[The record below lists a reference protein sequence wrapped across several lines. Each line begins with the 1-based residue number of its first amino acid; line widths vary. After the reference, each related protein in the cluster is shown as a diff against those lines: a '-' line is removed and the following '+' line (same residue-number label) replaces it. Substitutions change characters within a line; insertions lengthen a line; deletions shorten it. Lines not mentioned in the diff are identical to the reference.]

1 MDTQLATNPMRSVV
15 VEACAGSGKTWLLT
29 ARVVRALLE
38 GASPGGILALTFTD
52 KAAAEMRSRIRE
64 ALLSLCHLPSERL
77 RLVLTDYG
85 LSGEALER
93 SMASAPRAYELLL
106 VADQQPTIGTFHAWY
121 AQLLSYAP
129 SPMASLA
136 TLGLAPYPSMVR
148 AEAWASFVA
157 TTAADP
163 THPLAQLAEHLGFDT
178 ARQAVLSAA
187 ADWRAALQADAD
199 PSGED
204 LLTARAQANEDLAR
218 WVSQTA
224 HTAEALA
231 PFFQEL
237 PKRDAHAQALAAWR
251 QSDARALATLFL
263 RDAPEGQARQII
275 KHRFVRKADRTAWG
289 PQAIDIEQGI
299 VRLVEALNEAL
310 EQADRRIQ
318 AARHRMLCR
327 ASLDWQ
333 DHWAGW
339 VARTGETD
347 YDGLEA
353 AVVRL
358 MASDEAP
365 ALLSR
370 LDCRYEQIL
379 VDEFQDT
386 NPVQWGL
393 LRAWLEPHV
402 GAEGV
407 MPGAPKVFMV
417 GDPKQSIYRFRGA
430 DPKVFIAAREWLVA
444 YYRAACIETDTTRR
458 CAPEVVNF
466 MNRALPDWG
475 GSRYRTHSSHPPALP
490 GCVAHLPLPSLE
502 SSAEAEADRGNDE
515 DTEGGSEGATEGGHD
530 ETRDWLASPERP
542 RMASAW
548 RAEGLRIADAI
559 LACRAANPWLDWSG
573 IRILTRG
580 RTHMAAYEEALSLHG
595 IPHQSDRRGGLLE
608 QSEVQD
614 ILALCRWL
622 AHPWSNA
629 DLAHVLRSPFF
640 SVTDASLLHLAA
652 MAQRGGQPWWETL
665 QAVPAAT
672 DPCLDGVAARLCTW
686 RSWMSTLPVHDL
698 LDRILTDAGLWNRLL
713 AYGPQRVE
721 QVRANIESLLALSLE
736 WDAGRSP
743 SLARFVQDM
752 SALLARADQEA
763 PAVVQAS
770 CGPSAV
776 QIQTLHAAKGLEADL
791 IILAGLTDVGG
802 QDKGIHWLAEFT
814 ADRSQLV
821 GVSTW
826 RRGDAN
832 TPEVLHR
839 REEHL
844 GLAQEEAFNLF
855 YVAVTRARRMLLLSA
870 AKASESHWFGR
881 VITHCD
887 AWTGKAPVL
896 PPPSS
901 GRPA

>member
-1 MDTQLATNPMRSVV
+1 MDTPLATNPMRSVV

-64 ALLSLCHLPSERL
+64 ALLSLCHMPPSSL
-77 RLVLTDYG
+77 RAVLSDYG

-93 SMASAPRAYELLL
+93 AMASAPQAYERLL

-163 THPLAQLAEHLGFDT
+163 RHPLAQLAEHLGFDT

-187 ADWRAALQADAD
+187 VDWRAALQVDAD

-204 LLTARAQANEDLAR
+204 LLTAKAQAHDALVQ

-224 HTAEALA
+224 DTAEALA

-251 QSDARALATLFL
+251 QSDARGLATLFL

-299 VRLVEALNEAL
+299 VRLVESLNDAL

-327 ASLDWQ
+327 ASLAWQ

-347 YDGLEA
+347 YDGLES

-444 YYRAACIETDTTRR
+444 HYCAARIETDTTRR

-466 MNRALPDWG
+466 MNRALPEWG
-475 GSRYRTHSSHPPALP
+475 GDRYRTHSSHSLALP
-490 GCVAHLPLPSLE
+490 GCVAHLPMPE
-502 SSAEAEADRGNDE
+502 SMADEGDEEGHEEEA
-515 DTEGGSEGATEGGHD
+515 EGATAGGC
-530 ETRDWLASPERP
+530 EATRDWLALPERP
-542 RMASAW
+542 RRPSAW
-548 RAEGLRIADAI
+548 RAEGLRIAEAI
-559 LACRAANPWLDWSG
+559 LACRAANPWLDWGG

-595 IPHQSDRRGGLLE
+595 IPYQSDRRGGLLE

-640 SVTDASLLHLAA
+640 SATDASLLQLAA
-652 MAQRGGQPWWETL
+652 AAQRGSQRWWETL
-665 QAVPAAT
+665 QALPATA
-672 DPCLDGVAARLCTW
+672 DPCLAGVAERLATW
-686 RSWMSTLPVHDL
+686 RSWMSSLPVHDL
-698 LDRILTDAGLWNRLL
+698 LDRILADAGLWNRLL

-826 RRGDAN
+826 RKGDAN

-839 REEHL
+839 REEQL

-855 YVAVTRARRMLLLSA
+855 YVAITRARRMLLLSA

-881 VITHCD
+881 VITQCD

-901 GRPA
+901 DRPA

>member
-1 MDTQLATNPMRSVV
+1 MDTPLATNPMRSVV

-64 ALLSLCHLPSERL
+64 ALLSLCHMPPSSL
-77 RLVLTDYG
+77 RAVLSDYG

-93 SMASAPRAYELLL
+93 AMASAPQAYERLL

-163 THPLAQLAEHLGFDT
+163 RHPLAQLAEHLGFDT

-187 ADWRAALQADAD
+187 VDWRAALQVDAD

-204 LLTARAQANEDLAR
+204 LLTAKAQAHDALVQ

-224 HTAEALA
+224 DTAEALA

-289 PQAIDIEQGI
+289 RQAIDIEQGI
-299 VRLVEALNEAL
+299 VRLVESLNDAL

-327 ASLDWQ
+327 ASLAWQ

-347 YDGLEA
+347 YDGLES

-358 MASDEAP
+358 MASDQAP

-430 DPKVFIAAREWLVA
+430 DPKVFIAAREWLVTH
-444 YYRAACIETDTTRR
+444 YCAARIETDTTRR

-466 MNRALPDWG
+466 MNRALPEWG
-475 GSRYRTHSSHPPALP
+475 GDRYRTHSSHSLALP
-490 GCVAHLPLPSLE
+490 GCVAHLPMPE
-502 SSAEAEADRGNDE
+502 SMADEGDEEGHEEEA
-515 DTEGGSEGATEGGHD
+515 EGATAGGC
-530 ETRDWLASPERP
+530 EATRDWLALPERP
-542 RMASAW
+542 RRPSAW
-548 RAEGLRIADAI
+548 RAEGLRIAEAI
-559 LACRAANPWLDWSG
+559 LACRAANPWLDWGG

-595 IPHQSDRRGGLLE
+595 IPYQSDRRGGLLE

-640 SVTDASLLHLAA
+640 SATDASLLQLAA
-652 MAQRGGQPWWETL
+652 AAQRGSQRWWETL
-665 QAVPAAT
+665 QALPATA
-672 DPCLDGVAARLCTW
+672 DPCLAGVAERLATW
-686 RSWMSTLPVHDL
+686 RSWMSSLPVHDL
-698 LDRILTDAGLWNRLL
+698 LDRILADAGLWNRLL

-826 RRGDAN
+826 RKGDAN

-839 REEHL
+839 REEQL

-855 YVAVTRARRMLLLSA
+855 YVATTRARRMLLLSA

-881 VITHCD
+881 VITQCD

-901 GRPA
+901 DRPA

>member
-1 MDTQLATNPMRSVV
+1 MDTPLATNPMRSVV

-64 ALLSLCHLPSERL
+64 ALLSLCHMPPSSL
-77 RLVLTDYG
+77 RAVLSDYG

-93 SMASAPRAYELLL
+93 AMASAPQAYERLL

-163 THPLAQLAEHLGFDT
+163 RHPLAQLAEHLGFDT

-187 ADWRAALQADAD
+187 VDWRAALQVDAD

-204 LLTARAQANEDLAR
+204 LLTAKAQAHDALVQ

-224 HTAEALA
+224 DTAEALA

-289 PQAIDIEQGI
+289 RQAIDIEQGI
-299 VRLVEALNEAL
+299 VRLVESLNDAL

-327 ASLDWQ
+327 ASLAWQ

-347 YDGLEA
+347 YDGLES

-430 DPKVFIAAREWLVA
+430 DPKVFIAAREWLVTH
-444 YYRAACIETDTTRR
+444 YCAARIETDTTRR

-466 MNRALPDWG
+466 MNRALPEWG
-475 GSRYRTHSSHPPALP
+475 GDRYRTHSSHSLALP
-490 GCVAHLPLPSLE
+490 GCVAHLPMPE
-502 SSAEAEADRGNDE
+502 SMADEGDEEGHEEEA
-515 DTEGGSEGATEGGHD
+515 EGATAGGC
-530 ETRDWLASPERP
+530 EATRDWLALPERP
-542 RMASAW
+542 RRPSAW
-548 RAEGLRIADAI
+548 RAEGLRIAEAI
-559 LACRAANPWLDWSG
+559 LACRAANPWLDWGG

-595 IPHQSDRRGGLLE
+595 IPYQSDRRGGLLE

-640 SVTDASLLHLAA
+640 SATDASLLQLAA
-652 MAQRGGQPWWETL
+652 AAQRGSQRWWETL
-665 QAVPAAT
+665 QALPAMA
-672 DPCLDGVAARLCTW
+672 DPCLAGVAKRLATW
-686 RSWMSTLPVHDL
+686 RSWMSYLPVHDL
-698 LDRILTDAGLWNRLL
+698 LDRILADAGLWNRLL

-763 PAVVQAS
+763 PAVVQTS

-826 RRGDAN
+826 RKGDAN

-839 REEHL
+839 REEQL

-855 YVAVTRARRMLLLSA
+855 YVAITRARRMLLLSA

-881 VITHCD
+881 VITQCD

-901 GRPA
+901 DRPA

>member
-1 MDTQLATNPMRSVV
+1 MDTPLATNPMRSVV

-64 ALLSLCHLPSERL
+64 ALLSLCHMPPSSL
-77 RLVLTDYG
+77 RAVLSDYG

-93 SMASAPRAYELLL
+93 AMASAPQAYERLL

-163 THPLAQLAEHLGFDT
+163 RHPLAQLAEHLGFDT

-187 ADWRAALQADAD
+187 VDWRAALQVDAD

-204 LLTARAQANEDLAR
+204 LLTAKAQAHDALVQ

-224 HTAEALA
+224 DTAEALA

-289 PQAIDIEQGI
+289 RQAIDIEQGI
-299 VRLVEALNEAL
+299 VRLVESLNDAL

-327 ASLDWQ
+327 ASLAWQ

-347 YDGLEA
+347 YDGLES

-358 MASDEAP
+358 MASDQAP

-430 DPKVFIAAREWLVA
+430 DPKVFIAAREWLVTH
-444 YYRAACIETDTTRR
+444 YCAARIETDTTRR

-466 MNRALPDWG
+466 MNGALPEWG
-475 GSRYRTHSSHPPALP
+475 GDRYRTHSSHSLALP
-490 GCVAHLPLPSLE
+490 GCVAHLPMPE
-502 SSAEAEADRGNDE
+502 SMADEGDEEGHEEEA
-515 DTEGGSEGATEGGHD
+515 EGATAGGC
-530 ETRDWLASPERP
+530 EATRDWLALPERP
-542 RMASAW
+542 RRPSAW
-548 RAEGLRIADAI
+548 RAEGLRIAEAI
-559 LACRAANPWLDWSG
+559 LACRAANPWLDWGG

-595 IPHQSDRRGGLLE
+595 IPYQSDRRGGLLE

-640 SVTDASLLHLAA
+640 SATDASLLQLAA
-652 MAQRGGQPWWETL
+652 AAQRGSQRWWETL
-665 QAVPAAT
+665 QALPATA
-672 DPCLDGVAARLCTW
+672 DPCLAGVAERLATW
-686 RSWMSTLPVHDL
+686 RSWMSSLPVHDL
-698 LDRILTDAGLWNRLL
+698 LDRILADAGLWNRLL

-826 RRGDAN
+826 RKGDAN

-839 REEHL
+839 REEQL

-855 YVAVTRARRMLLLSA
+855 YVAITRARRMLLLSA

-881 VITHCD
+881 VITQCD

-901 GRPA
+901 DRPA

>member
-1 MDTQLATNPMRSVV
+1 MDTPLATNPMRSVV

-64 ALLSLCHLPSERL
+64 ALLSLCHMPPSSL
-77 RLVLTDYG
+77 RAVLSDYG

-93 SMASAPRAYELLL
+93 AMASAPQAYERLL

-163 THPLAQLAEHLGFDT
+163 RHPLAQLAEHLGFDT

-187 ADWRAALQADAD
+187 VDWRAALQVDAD

-204 LLTARAQANEDLAR
+204 LLTAKAQAHDALVQ

-224 HTAEALA
+224 DTAEALA

-289 PQAIDIEQGI
+289 RQAIDIEQGI
-299 VRLVEALNEAL
+299 VRLVESLNDAL

-327 ASLDWQ
+327 ASLAWQ

-347 YDGLEA
+347 YDGLES

-358 MASDEAP
+358 MASDQAP

-430 DPKVFIAAREWLVA
+430 DPKVFIAAREWLVTH
-444 YYRAACIETDTTRR
+444 YCAARIETDTTRR

-466 MNRALPDWG
+466 MNRALPEWG
-475 GSRYRTHSSHPPALP
+475 GDRYRTHSSHSLALP
-490 GCVAHLPLPSLE
+490 GCVAHLPMPE
-502 SSAEAEADRGNDE
+502 SMADEGDEEGHEEEA
-515 DTEGGSEGATEGGHD
+515 EGATAGGC
-530 ETRDWLASPERP
+530 EATRDWLALPERP
-542 RMASAW
+542 RRPSAW
-548 RAEGLRIADAI
+548 RAEGLRIAEAI
-559 LACRAANPWLDWSG
+559 LACRAANPWLDWGG

-595 IPHQSDRRGGLLE
+595 IPYQSDRRGGLLE

-640 SVTDASLLHLAA
+640 SATDASLLQLAA
-652 MAQRGGQPWWETL
+652 AAQRGSQRWWETL
-665 QAVPAAT
+665 QALPAMA
-672 DPCLDGVAARLCTW
+672 DPCLAGVAKRLATW
-686 RSWMSTLPVHDL
+686 RSWMSYLPVHDL
-698 LDRILTDAGLWNRLL
+698 LDRILADAGLWNRLL

-752 SALLARADQEA
+752 SSLLARADQEA
-763 PAVVQAS
+763 PAVVQTS

-826 RRGDAN
+826 RKGDAN

-839 REEHL
+839 REEQL

-855 YVAVTRARRMLLLSA
+855 YVAITRARRMLLLSA

-881 VITHCD
+881 VITQCD

-901 GRPA
+901 DRPA

>member
-1 MDTQLATNPMRSVV
+1 MHTQLATNPMRSVV

-38 GASPGGILALTFTD
+38 GVSPGGILALTFTD

-93 SMASAPRAYELLL
+93 AMASAPRAYELLL

-136 TLGLAPYPSMVR
+136 TLGVAPYPSMVR

-163 THPLAQLAEHLGFDT
+163 RHPLAQLAEHLGFDT
-178 ARQAVLSAA
+178 ARDAVLAAA
-187 ADWRAALQADAD
+187 ADWRAVLTADAD
-199 PSGED
+199 PGGED
-204 LLTARAQANEDLAR
+204 LLTATAHANEDLAQ
-218 WVSQTA
+218 WVS
-224 HTAEALA
+224 HTAITAGALA
-231 PFFQEL
+231 PFLQGL
-237 PKRDAHAQALAAWR
+237 PKRDEHAQALAAWR
-251 QSDARALATLFL
+251 QSDARALAMLFL
-263 RDAPEGQARQII
+263 RDAPEGEARQII
-275 KHRFVRKADRTAWG
+275 KHRFVRKADRAAWG
-289 PQAIDIEQGI
+289 SQAERVERGI
-299 VRLVEALNEAL
+299 LALVASLNEAL

-327 ASLDWQ
+327 ASLEWQ
-333 DHWAGW
+333 DHWANW

-358 MASDEAP
+358 MASDEAA

-393 LRAWLEPHV
+393 LRAWLEPYV
-402 GAEGV
+402 GGEGV

-430 DPKVFIAAREWLVA
+430 DPKVFIAARQWLVSH
-444 YYRAACIETDTTRR
+444 YHAACIETDTTRR

-475 GSRYRTHSSHPPALP
+475 GSRYRAHSSHPSALP
-490 GCVAHLPLPSLE
+490 GCVAHLPMPNPD
-502 SSAEAEADRGNDE
+502 SAIEQTADE
-515 DTEGGSEGATEGGHD
+515 EMEGATAGVTEGD
-530 ETRDWLASPERP
+530 PEETRDWLVSPEHP
-542 RMASAW
+542 RIASVW

-559 LACRAANPWLDWSG
+559 LACRAENPWLDWGG

-580 RTHMAAYEEALSLHG
+580 RTHMAAYEEALSSRG

-629 DLAHVLRSPFF
+629 DLAQVLRSPFF
-640 SVTDASLLHLAA
+640 SATDQSLLHLAA
-652 MAQRGGQPWWETL
+652 RAQRGGQRWWAAL
-665 QAVPAAT
+665 SALPADA
-672 DPCLDGVAARLCTW
+672 DPGLVGVADRLATW
-686 RSWMSTLPVHDL
+686 RSWMSTRPVHDL
-698 LDRILTDAGLWNRLL
+698 LDHILTDAGLWNRLL

-752 SALLARADQEA
+752 AALLARADQEA

-770 CGPSAV
+770 SGPSAV

-802 QDKGIHWLAEFT
+802 QDKGMHWLPEFT

-826 RRGDAN
+826 RKGDAN
-832 TPEVLHR
+832 SPAVVHR
-839 REEHL
+839 LDEQRS
-844 GLAQEEAFNLF
+844 LAQEETFNLF
-855 YVAVTRARRMLLLSA
+855 YVAVTRARRILLLSA
-870 AKASESHWFGR
+870 AKPSETHWFGR
-881 VITHCD
+881 VITQCD

-896 PPPSS
+896 PPPSLPS
-901 GRPA
+901 PE

>member
-1 MDTQLATNPMRSVV
+1 
-15 VEACAGSGKTWLLT
+15 
-29 ARVVRALLE
+29 
-38 GASPGGILALTFTD
+38 
-52 KAAAEMRSRIRE
+52 
-64 ALLSLCHLPSERL
+64 
-77 RLVLTDYG
+77 
-85 LSGEALER
+85 
-93 SMASAPRAYELLL
+93 
-106 VADQQPTIGTFHAWY
+106 
-121 AQLLSYAP
+121 
-129 SPMASLA
+129 
-136 TLGLAPYPSMVR
+136 
-148 AEAWASFVA
+148 
-157 TTAADP
+157 
-163 THPLAQLAEHLGFDT
+163 
-178 ARQAVLSAA
+178 
-187 ADWRAALQADAD
+187 
-199 PSGED
+199 
-204 LLTARAQANEDLAR
+204 
-218 WVSQTA
+218 
-224 HTAEALA
+224 
-231 PFFQEL
+231 
-237 PKRDAHAQALAAWR
+237 
-251 QSDARALATLFL
+251 
-263 RDAPEGQARQII
+263 
-275 KHRFVRKADRTAWG
+275 
-289 PQAIDIEQGI
+289 
-299 VRLVEALNEAL
+299 
-310 EQADRRIQ
+310 
-318 AARHRMLCR
+318 
-327 ASLDWQ
+327 
-333 DHWAGW
+333 
-339 VARTGETD
+339 
-347 YDGLEA
+347 
-353 AVVRL
+353 
-358 MASDEAP
+358 
-365 ALLSR
+365 

-444 YYRAACIETDTTRR
+444 HYCAARIETDTTRR

-466 MNRALPDWG
+466 MNRALPEWG
-475 GSRYRTHSSHPPALP
+475 GDRYRTHSSHSLALP
-490 GCVAHLPLPSLE
+490 GCVAHLPMPE
-502 SSAEAEADRGNDE
+502 SMADEGDEEGHEEEA
-515 DTEGGSEGATEGGHD
+515 EGATAGGC
-530 ETRDWLASPERP
+530 EATRDWLALPERP
-542 RMASAW
+542 RRPSAW
-548 RAEGLRIADAI
+548 RAEGLRIAEAI
-559 LACRAANPWLDWSG
+559 LACRAANPWLDWGG

-595 IPHQSDRRGGLLE
+595 IPYQSDRRGGLLE

-640 SVTDASLLHLAA
+640 SATDASLLQLAA
-652 MAQRGGQPWWETL
+652 AAQRGSQRWWETL
-665 QAVPAAT
+665 QALPAMA
-672 DPCLDGVAARLCTW
+672 DPCLAGVAERLATW
-686 RSWMSTLPVHDL
+686 RSWMSSLPVHDL
-698 LDRILTDAGLWNRLL
+698 LDRILADAGLWNRLL

-770 CGPSAV
+770 WGPSAV

-826 RRGDAN
+826 RKGDAN

-839 REEHL
+839 REEQL

-855 YVAVTRARRMLLLSA
+855 YVAITRARRMLLLSA

-881 VITHCD
+881 VITQCD

-901 GRPA
+901 DRPA

>member
-1 MDTQLATNPMRSVV
+1 MDTPLATNPMRSVV

-64 ALLSLCHLPSERL
+64 ALLSLCHMPPSSL
-77 RLVLTDYG
+77 RAVLSDYG

-93 SMASAPRAYELLL
+93 AMASAPQAYERLL

-163 THPLAQLAEHLGFDT
+163 RHPLAQLAEHLGFDT

-187 ADWRAALQADAD
+187 VDWRAALQVDAD

-204 LLTARAQANEDLAR
+204 LLTAKAQAHDALVQ

-224 HTAEALA
+224 DTAEALA

-289 PQAIDIEQGI
+289 RQAIDIEQGI
-299 VRLVEALNEAL
+299 VRLVESLNDAL

-327 ASLDWQ
+327 ASLAWQ

-347 YDGLEA
+347 YDGLES

-358 MASDEAP
+358 MASDQAP

-430 DPKVFIAAREWLVA
+430 DPKVFIAAREWLVTH
-444 YYRAACIETDTTRR
+444 YCAARIETDTTRR

-466 MNRALPDWG
+466 MNGALPEWG
-475 GSRYRTHSSHPPALP
+475 GDRYRTHSSHSLALP
-490 GCVAHLPLPSLE
+490 GCVAHLPMPE
-502 SSAEAEADRGNDE
+502 SMADEGDEEGHEEEA
-515 DTEGGSEGATEGGHD
+515 EGATAGGC
-530 ETRDWLASPERP
+530 EATRDWLALPERP
-542 RMASAW
+542 RRPSAW
-548 RAEGLRIADAI
+548 RAEGLRIAEAI
-559 LACRAANPWLDWSG
+559 LACRATNPWLDWGG

-595 IPHQSDRRGGLLE
+595 IPYQSDRRGGLLE

-640 SVTDASLLHLAA
+640 SATDASLLQLAA
-652 MAQRGGQPWWETL
+652 AAQRGSQRWWETL
-665 QAVPAAT
+665 QALPAMA
-672 DPCLDGVAARLCTW
+672 DPCLAGVAKRLATW
-686 RSWMSTLPVHDL
+686 RSWMSYLPVHDL
-698 LDRILTDAGLWNRLL
+698 LDRILADAGLWNRLL

-770 CGPSAV
+770 WGPSAV

-826 RRGDAN
+826 RKGDAN

-839 REEHL
+839 REEQL

-855 YVAVTRARRMLLLSA
+855 YVAITRARRMLLLSA

-881 VITHCD
+881 VITQCD

-901 GRPA
+901 DRPA